1 MNFIELVS
9 GIFFLLFIGYTK
21 KKKKQ
26 TISTQTHPNQFLSN
40 LINLFINE
48 SIYRLL
54 RKKNS

>member
-9 GIFFLLFIGYTK
+9 GIFFLLFIGYT